1 MKDAETIK
9 SLGGPTAVA
18 RLLGLDTPDGSRRVH
33 NWIKRGIPA
42 AIKVKHPEIFL
53 KADDLQLANSDA
65 APRHPAPAA
74 SDIEPAAAG
83 QGV

>member
-18 RLLGLDTPDGSRRVH
+18 RLLGLETPDGSRRVH

-53 KADDLQLANSDA
+53 A
-65 APRHPAPAA
+65 APARQHLARKPRR
-74 SDIEPAAAG
+74 AAAVV
-83 QGV
+83 QEGV

>member
-18 RLLGLDTPDGSRRVH
+18 RLLGLEMPDGSRRVH

-53 KADDLQLANSDA
+53 KAYDHPSAFSDVM
-65 APRHPAPAA
+65 PLHPTPAG
-74 SDIEPAAAG
+74 SDIETAAAG
-83 QGV
+83 KGA

>member
-53 KADDLQLANSDA
+53 KADDYPPGNSDA
-65 APRHPAPAA
+65 APLHPAPAK
-74 SDIEPAAAG
+74 SGIETAAAG
-83 QGV
+83 QGE

>member
-1 MKDAETIK
+1 MLSMKDAETIK

-18 RLLGLDTPDGSRRVH
+18 RLLGLETPDGSRRVH

-53 KADDLQLANSDA
+53 V
-65 APRHPAPAA
+65 APARQHLA
-74 SDIEPAAAG
+74 RKPRRAAAQVAG
-83 QGV
+83 EVSHA

>member
-1 MKDAETIK
+1 MNDAETIK

-53 KADDLQLANSDA
+53 KA
-65 APRHPAPAA
+65 APARQHLA
-74 SDIEPAAAG
+74 RKPRRAAAAATG
-83 QGV
+83 EVA